1 MASQTKAV
9 AIPGGRLKL
18 ALILGGLTAIG
29 PFSLDL
35 YLPALPRIAEELET
49 TTSVAQLSLTACLLG
64 LAMGQLLMGP
74 LSDVKGRRL
83 PLFVGLLIFTVVSL
97 LCMFSPSAWAF
108 IGLRFVQGLA
118 GSSGIVIARAMARDL
133 YSGVELTKF
142 ISVLMLVNGFAPI
155 AAPIIGA
162 QLLNVTDW
170 RGLFVFLTLFGLIIS
185 SAVILGLKETLPSE
199 RRAAGGLGQTMKTF
213 ATVLRDRQFVGYALS
228 QGFVLAGMF
237 AYISGSPFVLQDIFG
252 VSPQMFSV
260 IFACNGLGIIVASQL
275 AGRMAGKVS
284 DKKILLTGLFLAAGG
299 GISLLICI
307 AAGAGLMGILPSLFF
322 VVASVGL
329 VSTASFPLA
338 MRNHGRSAGT
348 ASALLGVMSFVFGGM
363 VAPLVGLGGNTT
375 ALPMGIVIASTG
387 LLALIS
393 VFVIAGNGQAAR
405 SKNE

>member
-1 MASQTKAV
+1 MASSQTKAV
-9 AIPGGRLKL
+9 AVPGGRVKL

-35 YLPALPRIAEELET
+35 YLPALPRIAEELQT
-49 TTSVAQLSLTACLLG
+49 TTSIAQLSLTACLLG

-83 PLFVGLLIFTVVSL
+83 PLFIGLLIFTVVSL
-97 LCMFSPSAWAF
+97 LCMFSPSVWAF

-170 RGLFVFLTLFGLIIS
+170 RGLFVFLTLFGLVIS
-185 SAVILGLKETLPSE
+185 FAVILGLKETLPPE
-199 RRAAGGLGQTMKTF
+199 RRTAGGIGQTMRTF
-213 ATVLRDRQFVGYALS
+213 GIVLRDRQFTGYALS

-260 IFACNGLGIIVASQL
+260 IFACNGLGIIVASQI
-275 AGRMAGKVS
+275 AGRMAGRVS
-284 DKKILLTGLFLAAGG
+284 ERKILMTGLLLAAGG

-307 AAGAGLMGILPSLFF
+307 AAGAGLLGILPSLFF

-348 ASALLGVMSFVFGGM
+348 ASALLGVMSFVFGGL

-393 VFVIAGNGQAAR
+393 VFVIAGKGQADR
-405 SKNE
+405 SQS

>member
-1 MASQTKAV
+1 MTQAQAM
-9 AIPGGRLKL
+9 PGGRVKL

-35 YLPALPRIAEELET
+35 YLPALPKIAEELQT
-49 TTSVAQLSLTACLLG
+49 TTSIVQLSLTACLLG

-74 LSDVKGRRL
+74 LSDVKGRKL
-83 PLFVGLLIFTVVSL
+83 PLFIGLLIFTVVSL
-97 LCMFSPSAWAF
+97 LCMFSPSVWAF
-108 IGLRFVQGLA
+108 IGLRFIQGLV

-142 ISVLMLVNGFAPI
+142 ISILMLVNGFAPI

-170 RGLFVFLTLFGLIIS
+170 RGLFIFLTLFGLVIS
-185 SAVILGLKETLPSE
+185 FAVILGLKETLPLE
-199 RRAAGGLGQTMKTF
+199 KRAAGGIGQTMRTF
-213 ATVLRDRQFVGYALS
+213 ATVLRDRQFTGYALA
-228 QGFVLAGMF
+228 QGFILAGMF

-260 IFACNGLGIIVASQL
+260 IFACNGLGIIVASQV

-284 DKKILLTGLFLAAGG
+284 EQKILMTGLLLAVCG

-307 AAGAGLMGILPSLFF
+307 AAGVGLKGILPSLFF

-348 ASALLGVMSFVFGGM
+348 ASALIGVMSFVFGGL
-363 VAPLVGLGGNTT
+363 VAPLVGLGGSTT

-393 VFVIAGNGQAAR
+393 VFVIAGKGQAER
-405 SKNE
+405 SKS